1 MPNVNP
7 GQPTFLGT
15 PATVTNRLKS
25 AGPEVVVRLQALDGT
40 WETCGV
46 DRLTRIFPE
55 NVSLSSDSWGPK
67 TASFD
72 LRRDPTLPWPDVLAF
87 TPVKI
92 EVDGQL
98 VWSGRVSETP
108 SREGAETVMT
118 INCEGWQHH
127 LDDDMLDQFWV
138 HADLT
143 AWKDQRSLTI
153 SDIGAGTGGFPMI
166 GQTAVGDG
174 KITLAWPKDSSVV
187 QNTGVGVVLDLGPDR
202 RARRVAVD
210 WFASTFD
217 TNTTLYCRGTPDGRP
232 TISTPTYT
240 DAFTSAITYVPTT
253 SVGSLGSSGYR
264 FVHLFLYRTG
274 VTATATG
281 NDLVASITGIRVF
294 ASSNLESGGASTL
307 KASRIV
313 ADAARLRAPLLS
325 TDTSMISTTSTSLPE
340 YAPDQQ
346 RTCREHINAADG
358 FHGWTKKVDAFRR
371 MNYYPKPSR
380 AKYEAGEYSL
390 KESSDSAGSS
400 GAEIFNRVVVTGQD
414 AAGKPVLVTRYP
426 QGWQDNATTLLIP
439 NADFTANNLNG
450 WVSEGGGAT
459 ITRTTTAGEFETGVA
474 GGKIVN
480 ASGSDGYGCIAGVFN
495 NPQFGRA
502 YRVTMRLKAS
512 VANKQVGIRDLWD
525 EGMGTSREGLWG
537 EPLTKVVTIGT
548 SWTTVTYD
556 ILPDASQTT
565 SGAGVR
571 IHLKNHATEA
581 VYIDYIKYEI
591 NTATLADRR
600 GFKKAFNLSVNTM
613 LPSDGVLAA
622 SIGDAW
628 LANHSTTS
636 FKGDVTFSGPNSLRD
651 RLSGQPVPLY
661 QLLADTDELIHFSD
675 RINPDTG
682 GMGRT
687 ARITNVTYTPLEDK
701 AVVTLD
707 NSRTDF
713 ETLLN
718 RLGAT

>member
-1 MPNVNP
+1 MPDVNP
-7 GQPTFLGT
+7 GQPTFLGGT

-127 LDDDMLDQFWV
+127 LDDDMLDKMWV
-138 HADLT
+138 CADPTRWKNFAEKLESDPASFPASWSVETGNGAVKMTWPADLKPYGGALVYFDAGPNGKIIKMT
-143 AWKDQRSLTI
+143 WKRSASAWIGNNALYVQGFNSLYNIVT
-153 SDIGAGTGGFPMI
+153 STSLGA
-166 GQTAVGDG
+166 QTAVVDNAGSVTFTQPCRYAAFRMDANSWASAA
-174 KITLAWPKDSSVV
+174 TVDSWVSFKDLTVYS
-187 QNTGVGVVLDLGPDR
+187 
-202 RARRVAVD
+202 
-210 WFASTFD
+210 
-217 TNTTLYCRGTPDGRP
+217 
-232 TISTPTYT
+232 
-240 DAFTSAITYVPTT
+240 
-253 SVGSLGSSGYR
+253 
-264 FVHLFLYRTG
+264 
-274 VTATATG
+274 ATA
-281 NDLVASITGIRVF
+281 
-294 ASSNLESGGASTL
+294 LESGGSSNL
-307 KASRIV
+307 KASRV
-313 ADAARLRAPLLS
+313 VTEAATLRAPLLS
-325 TDTSMISTTSTSLPE
+325 TNTSMITSTSTNLAE
-340 YAPDQQ
+340 YAPEQA
-346 RTCREHINAADG
+346 RTGREHINAVDG

-380 AKYEAGEYSL
+380 AKYDSGEYSL
-390 KESSDSAGSS
+390 KESSDSAGSA
-400 GAEIFNRVVVTGQD
+400 GAEIYNRVVVTGQD
-414 AAGKPVLVTRYP
+414 AAGNPVSVTRYP
-426 QGWQDNATTLLIP
+426 QNWEDATSKLGVP
-439 NADFTANNLNG
+439 NPNFTNNNVLG
-450 WVSEGGGAT
+450 WVSEVPGQAQ

-480 ASGSDGYGCIAGVFN
+480 TSGANGYGCIAGVFN

-502 YRVTMRLKAS
+502 YRVTMRLKSS

-525 EGMGTSREGLWG
+525 EGMGTTKEAIWSQGY
-537 EPLTKVVTIGT
+537 TKVVTIGT

-556 ILPDASQTT
+556 VLPDSTQAVY
-565 SGAGVR
+565 GAGVKLQ
-571 IHLKNHATEA
+571 LKNHATEA
-581 VYIDYIKYEI
+581 IYIDYIKFEI
-591 NTATLADRR
+591 NSATLADRR
-600 GFKKAFNLSVNTM
+600 GFLKTFNLSVNTM

-622 SIGDAW
+622 AIGDAW

-636 FKGDVTFSGPNSLRD
+636 FKGDVTLSGPNSLRD

-707 NSRTDF
+707 NTRTDF